1 MGIAGHLGG
10 SDSAEGPTLAVVD
23 SPDLKPDEQFAE
35 WYVWAKREVSTDNR
49 VCLGAAQA
57 GVIALES
64 GADLEAARMAAR
76 RSLAGHGVGLVG
88 DIAPRRRA
96 YAEWYD
102 WARREIGG
110 GAERQHAATRAALAA
125 LDRGADSGEA
135 VTVAR
140 REVDPPPAPPQEP
153 VAAPQPAVPPPPS
166 ATAAPPVLSPQ
177 MPTAAPTHG
186 AVPSAGYT
194 PALPYGVYAPT
205 PPLVPRHVYAG
216 VWRRVAASLIDT
228 LLLGLGLVVLALVVS
243 FVVLLGLI
251 SSGQQP
257 TDENLS
263 AVSLALYAIAFVLM
277 WLYFAGLESSPWQGT
292 IGKRMTGILVT
303 DLHGNRIS
311 FGRATGRFFVK
322 VTPVFVIVLAVV
334 LAAATQLVALLIAVV
349 VFLLIA
355 LLLLG
360 LVAALTQRKQGMH
373 DLMARTIVFMRQ
385 YVSQLNVPSQQV
397 QQSAPSGAREAQR
410 T

>member
-1 MGIAGHLGG
+1 M
-10 SDSAEGPTLAVVD
+10 DRR
-23 SPDLKPDEQFAE
+23 DLNPDEQFAE
-35 WYVWAKREVSTDNR
+35 WYVWAKREISTDNR

-57 GVIALES
+57 GLIALEG
-64 GADLEAARMAAR
+64 GADPEAARMAAR
-76 RSLAGHGVGLVG
+76 RSVAGHGVGLVG

-110 GAERQHAATRAALAA
+110 GAERQHAATLAALAA
-125 LDRGADSGEA
+125 LDRGADPREA

-153 VAAPQPAVPPPPS
+153 VAAPQPATPPPPS
-166 ATAAPPVLSPQ
+166 VTAAPPVLPPP
-177 MPTAAPTHG
+177 MPTAAPAHA

-194 PALPYGVYAPT
+194 PTLPYGVHAPI
-205 PPLVPRHVYAG
+205 PPLAPKHAYAG

-243 FVVLLGLI
+243 FFVLVGLI

-303 DLHGNRIS
+303 HLHGNRIS

-360 LVAALTQRKQGMH
+360 LVVALTQRKQGMH
-373 DLMARTIVFMRQ
+373 DLMARTIVVMRQ
-385 YVSQLNVPSQQV
+385 YVSQLNVPPQQV

>member
-1 MGIAGHLGG
+1 
-10 SDSAEGPTLAVVD
+10 VD
-23 SPDLKPDEQFAE
+23 RRDLNPDEQFAE

-57 GVIALES
+57 GIIALEN
-64 GADLEAARMAAR
+64 GADQEAARMAAR
-76 RSLAGHGVGLVG
+76 RSVAGHGVGLVG

-110 GAERQHAATRAALAA
+110 GAERQHVATRAALAA
-125 LDRGADSGEA
+125 LDRGADSREA

-140 REVDPPPAPPQEP
+140 RELDLPPAPPQEP
-153 VAAPQPAVPPPPS
+153 VEAPQAAIPSPPSVTAPPATPSPMAAPAPPHAAAPSAAYTPTLPYVVSGPVPP
-166 ATAAPPVLSPQ
+166 AA
-177 MPTAAPTHG
+177 A
-186 AVPSAGYT
+186 
-194 PALPYGVYAPT
+194 
-205 PPLVPRHVYAG
+205 RHVYAG
-216 VWRRVAASLIDT
+216 VWRRVAASLIDAFV
-228 LLLGLGLVVLALVVS
+228 LGLGLVVLALVVS
-243 FVVLLGLI
+243 FFVILGLI

-303 DLHGNRIS
+303 DLYGNRIS

-322 VTPVFVIVLAVV
+322 VTPVFIIVLAVV
-334 LAAATQLVALLIAVV
+334 LAAATQLVALLIAVAV
-349 VFLLIA
+349 VLLIA

-360 LVAALTQRKQGMH
+360 LVVALTQRKQGMH
-373 DLMARTIVFMRQ
+373 DLMARTIVVMRQ
-385 YVSQLNVPSQQV
+385 YVSQLNFPQQHV
-397 QQSAPSGAREAQR
+397 QQSPPGGAREAQR